1 MLTIE
6 QVRDTIA
13 SAVPAVDASKL
24 PVDVKFEDA
33 GLDSLDHASI
43 LLELQERYGLEV
55 SDEIASQMN
64 SILSIIHVSNAKAP
78 NG

>member
-24 PVDVKFEDA
+24 PVDAKFEDA

-64 SILSIIHVSNAKAP
+64 SILAIVHVSDAKAP